1 MMINGLKYIRTRCN
15 YSQHELAEILDVTDA
30 MISKW
35 ENDNKVISEERQ
47 EELAVLLGVPTSFLG
62 QISEKQI
69 EFIND
74 LPMIR
79 QDRKGKEHY
88 RIDMSDDIRDGI
100 WRHYFGKTERSLSD
114 DYNQAK
120 KLKKDTLE
128 EIAETIGGDNTDR
141 FGGIRGAINE
151 IEKGCSR
158 YSFMTRFLRH
168 KNTIDRGLMGFTVVP
183 FGQGY
188 KDMSPPTKE
197 LFKLTLEQRIAHG
210 GHPVL
215 RWNVDNVTIKTDPA
229 GNIKADKEK
238 STEKIDGAIATIMAL
253 ARALVCG
260 NGTGES
266 VYDSRGLLV
275 F

>member
-1 MMINGLKYIRTRCN
+1 MMINGLKYLRTRCN

-47 EELAVLLGVPTSFLG
+47 EELAYLLGVPTSFLG

-69 EFIND
+69 EFINN

-79 QDRKGKEHY
+79 QDRKVKEHY

-151 IEKGCSR
+151 IEKGCKR

-168 KNTIDRGLMGFTVVP
+168 KNTVDRGLKAPYMFELLDVFYALELAFNMRPETEEEIERFT
-183 FGQGY
+183 
-188 KDMSPPTKE
+188 
-197 LFKLTLEQRIAHG
+197 RI
-210 GHPVL
+210 
-215 RWNVDNVTIKTDPA
+215 
-229 GNIKADKEK
+229 
-238 STEKIDGAIATIMAL
+238 
-253 ARALVCG
+253 
-260 NGTGES
+260 
-266 VYDSRGLLV
+266 RGLRMIDEEYVRKLAIMIKEHWDLQKEYHIKEMEKWKEEDEAYE
-275 F
+275 